1 MEAVNKKT
9 QIQPRLCHIKRPNNI
24 GYGFKIQPSKASASH
39 YFISDVDKNSPAD
52 NAGLCK
58 GDRIV
63 EVNGVNIREKSS
75 TTI

>member
-1 MEAVNKKT
+1 MYKQWTNLSD
-9 QIQPRLCHIKRPNNI
+9 PSLSH
-24 GYGFKIQPSKASASH
+24 GFKIQPSKASTSH

-63 EVNGVNIREKSS
+63 EVNGVNIREKW
-75 TTI
+75 IKYYYLNYL

>member
-1 MEAVNKKT
+1 MEAANNLK
-9 QIQPRLCHIKRPNNI
+9 IQPRLCHIKRPNNI

-39 YFISDVDKNSPAD
+39 HYISDVDKNSPAD

-75 TTI
+75 TTF